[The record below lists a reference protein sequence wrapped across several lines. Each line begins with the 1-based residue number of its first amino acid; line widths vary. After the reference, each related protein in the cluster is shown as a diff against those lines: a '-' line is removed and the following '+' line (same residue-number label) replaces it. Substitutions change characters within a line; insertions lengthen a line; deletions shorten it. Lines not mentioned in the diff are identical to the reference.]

1 MIGGWRGSAEASSD
15 LGVLLRTPRF
25 GFPKSREKRS
35 TKNITVVFP
44 SSRARA
50 AFPAHSFFHTTT
62 VCRVCHVTKEQT
74 TTEKSSI
81 LIAEQV
87 STLPMFL
94 KPNFISSVST
104 SPVDRNPG
112 YEPGCRFANYD
123 TRGGKNAGCSAAPLP
138 SRQSTPR
145 RRRTG
150 RLAVASSQNTTLTCI
165 ARPLAERRRSIPLR
179 PPATWRP
186 VTSSRR
192 EMRTWTRSRFPGR
205 CPRAPS
211 QGRGRRQ
218 GDHVLS

>member
-1 MIGGWRGSAEASSD
+1 M
-15 LGVLLRTPRF
+15 RTPRF
-25 GFPKSREKRS
+25 GFPKSREKQS

-62 VCRVCHVTKEQT
+62 VCRVCHQRMNNDEKIFNFDRRTGFDPADVFETKFYLF
-74 TTEKSSI
+74 S
-81 LIAEQV
+81 
-87 STLPMFL
+87 F
-94 KPNFISSVST
+94 NISGGS
-104 SPVDRNPG
+104 
-112 YEPGCRFANYD
+112 EPGIR
-123 TRGGKNAGCSAAPLP
+123 TGLSLRELRHERGKNAGCSAAPLP

-150 RLAVASSQNTTLTCI
+150 RLAVASSQNTALTCI

-205 CPRAPS
+205 CPARTLPRARAAP
-211 QGRGRRQ
+211 R
-218 GDHVLS
+218 

>member
-123 TRGGKNAGCSAAPLP
+123 TRGERTPVVPPRRSQAARARRADVAPDAWP
-138 SRQSTPR
+138 SRA
-145 RRRTG
+145 RRTL
-150 RLAVASSQNTTLTCI
+150 RLRAS
-165 ARPLAERRRSIPLR
+165 RDRSPNVVVRYPSAL
-179 PPATWRP
+179 
-186 VTSSRR
+186 
-192 EMRTWTRSRFPGR
+192 
-205 CPRAPS
+205 PRHGVP
-211 QGRGRRQ
+211 
-218 GDHVLS
+218 